1 MACAHETSALGVP
14 RDPGI
19 SPFVQPYRRGAAL
32 VTHIMDTGRYGR
44 AELHFSRHGRR
55 TILQRQYATVPAQI
69 IRPFYEPD
77 DECAYVYLLTPTG
90 GMLGGDRLHIHIVL
104 EPGAQV
110 CLTTAS
116 ATKVHPSTDLFAE
129 QSLLIDLGPGSSL
142 EYLPAPTILFREAC
156 WRQRTLVRRAA
167 DSRLLFAE
175 GWSAGRV
182 ARQEVFAF
190 SCLET
195 SIEVYIAERLSLFD
209 RMRIR
214 PASYPYQHLG
224 LWGHRPHLLTMC
236 LLQATHPSPTWLQ
249 KVHTELAVN
258 HTLIGLSQLETPGFI
273 ARVLAEEDEALTHVA
288 QQLWQKIRE
297 DLWNERWSPWR
308 KL

>member
-1 MACAHETSALGVP
+1 M
-14 RDPGI
+14 
-19 SPFVQPYRRGAAL
+19 
-32 VTHIMDTGRYGR
+32 MNTGRHGR
-44 AELHFSRHGRR
+44 AELHFSRRGRR
-55 TILQRQYATVPAQI
+55 TILQHQYATVPAQI

-77 DECAYVYLLTPTG
+77 GECAYVYLLTPTG
-90 GMLGGDRLHIHIVL
+90 GMLGGDRLDIHIAL
-104 EPGAQV
+104 DPGAYV

-116 ATKVHPSTDLFAE
+116 ATKVHPATGLFAE
-129 QSLLIDLGPGSSL
+129 QTLLIDLGPGSSL
-142 EYLPAPTILFREAC
+142 EYLPEPTILFREAR
-156 WRQRTLVRRAA
+156 WRQRTIVHRAA

-195 SIEVYIAERLSLFD
+195 LIEVYTGERLSLFD

-214 PASYPYQHLG
+214 PARYPYQQLG
-224 LWGHRPHLLTMC
+224 LWGPRPHLLTMC
-236 LLQATHPSPTWLQ
+236 LLQATHPSPTWLRAVQ
-249 KVHTELAVN
+249 AELAAD
-258 HTLIGLSQLETPGFI
+258 HALLGLSQIETPGFV
-273 ARVLAEEDEALTHVA
+273 ARVLAEEDEAMTHIA
-288 QQLWQKIRE
+288 QQLWQKVRE

>member
-1 MACAHETSALGVP
+1 
-14 RDPGI
+14 
-19 SPFVQPYRRGAAL
+19 
-32 VTHIMDTGRYGR
+32 
-44 AELHFSRHGRR
+44 
-55 TILQRQYATVPAQI
+55 
-69 IRPFYEPD
+69 
-77 DECAYVYLLTPTG
+77 LLTPTG
-90 GMLGGDRLHIHIVL
+90 GMLGGDRLDIHIVL

-129 QSLLIDLGPGSSL
+129 QSLVIELRPGSSL
-142 EYLPAPTILFREAC
+142 EYLPEPTILFREAR
-156 WRQRTLVRRAA
+156 WRQRTIVRRAA

-195 SIEVYIAERLSLFD
+195 SVEVYTAQRLSLFD
-209 RMRIR
+209 RMYIR
-214 PASYPYQHLG
+214 PARYPHQHLG

-249 KVHTELAVN
+249 TVQAELAAD
-258 HTLIGLSQLETPGFI
+258 HALIGLSQLATPGFVV
-273 ARVLAEEDEALTHVA
+273 RVLAEEVEAMTHVA
-288 QQLWQKIRE
+288 HLLWQKIRE
-297 DLWNERWSPWR
+297 DLWGERWRAWR